1 MFKIEMR
8 RVTLEKTMK
17 TLRKLGKDEYH
28 RIEKETLE
36 AMAAV
41 FEAEVRSNISLRDH
55 TLADLAKMDHPYAKR
70 HASIKLH
77 QGLPPKIHIQSG
89 ELEKSLATEMRRG
102 RGGLGGS
109 HAVARVGFLNNP
121 PKYAHD
127 VLYGTEKMH
136 GRQVLQWTA
145 LESKTKRKMFRAA
158 VNVLGP
164 RFRTQANIKF

>member
-8 RVTLEKTMK
+8 RVTLKQTMK
-17 TLRKLGKDEYH
+17 KLRRLGKEEYH
-28 RIEKETLE
+28 KIEIETLK

-41 FEAEVRSNISLRDH
+41 FEAEVRANISLRDH
-55 TLADLAKMDHPYAKR
+55 TLADLRRLDHPYAKR

-77 QGLPPKIHIQSG
+77 QGLPPKIHIQNG
-89 ELEKSLATEMRRG
+89 DLVKSLSTEMRRG

-109 HAVARVGFLNNP
+109 HAVARVGFIDNP
-121 PKYAHD
+121 PEYAGD
-127 VLYGTEKMH
+127 VLFGTEKMH
-136 GRQVLQWTA
+136 GRQVLEWTA

-164 RFRTQANIKF
+164 RFRTQAKMKF